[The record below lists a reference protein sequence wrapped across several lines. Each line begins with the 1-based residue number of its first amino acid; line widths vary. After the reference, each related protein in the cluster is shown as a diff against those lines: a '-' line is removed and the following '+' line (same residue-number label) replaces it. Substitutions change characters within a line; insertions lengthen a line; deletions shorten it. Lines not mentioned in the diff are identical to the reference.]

1 MINEINNGAQ
11 ANFKIFEQ
19 SSILWDLYPLRTIN
33 VPANIYLFKGSTRKK
48 WEIMFKVNYKNTG
61 TTLLK
66 SFYRYYC

>member
-1 MINEINNGAQ
+1 MRLTMVPKQILKFSNNLPT
-11 ANFKIFEQ
+11 
-19 SSILWDLYPLRTIN
+19 ILLDLYPLRTIN

>member
-1 MINEINNGAQ
+1 MRLTMVPKQILKFLNNLP
-11 ANFKIFEQ
+11 
-19 SSILWDLYPLRTIN
+19 SILWDLYPLRTIN
-33 VPANIYLFKGSTRKK
+33 VPANIYLFNGSTRKK